1 MSRYAAAQKY
11 QGFLFEA
18 LQAAGKSLSGSL
30 KAEVI
35 LRPLSRSI
43 IESWKLQWVANIR
56 QPPNGGWD
64 WEQAYNMCGDEPS
77 RFGVAIFVGER
88 LCGLALLRLN
98 NTAVVVELIERDP
111 RDDCP
116 LKGQVLL
123 TTLQAAT
130 CYGQKAGREEL
141 WLCEPVEGMLPI
153 YLEVYGFSLETPPS
167 GKPYCR
173 RRIP

>member
-1 MSRYAAAQKY
+1 MSRHAATQKY
-11 QGFLFEA
+11 QGYLFEA
-18 LQAAGKSLSGSL
+18 LQAARKTLSGSL
-30 KAEVI
+30 KAEAT

-43 IESWKLQWVANIR
+43 IESWKLQWVANVR

-64 WEQAYNMCGDEPS
+64 WEQAYHICADQPS
-77 RFGVAIFVGER
+77 RVGVAIFVGDR
-88 LCGLALLRLN
+88 LCGLALVRLN
-98 NTAVVVELIERDP
+98 STAVVVELIEGDP
-111 RDDCP
+111 REDCP

-123 TTLQAAT
+123 TILQAAT

-141 WLCEPVEGMLPI
+141 WLSEPFEGMLPF
-153 YLEVYGFSLETPPS
+153 YLGVYGFSLVTPPS